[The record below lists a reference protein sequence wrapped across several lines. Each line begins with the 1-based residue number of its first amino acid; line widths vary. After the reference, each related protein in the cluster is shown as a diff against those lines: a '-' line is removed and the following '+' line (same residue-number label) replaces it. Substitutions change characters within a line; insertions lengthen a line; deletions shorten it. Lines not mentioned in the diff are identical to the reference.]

1 MMKQNLQ
8 FVYGALAVLALAG
21 CSNNDDVNEELTQS
35 NGYAT
40 TIEVSANTQ
49 QSTRALKLDANKNV
63 TATWEKGDKMFVY
76 NLSDN
81 DQSTAT
87 AYSLVTMN
95 TTSADK
101 KTADFTGNI
110 ISRLPMK
117 ASDKLAF
124 FYPGNAIEGDK
135 TVEPVDPDVK
145 TESQQGVTI
154 SYHEPINKIKS
165 TVALNMK
172 LQDGKLAT
180 IDKKFDY
187 NWGVTLP
194 GALDNNGTQAKVTKT
209 NVALQR
215 KVAFWGMKFILSTCP
230 SSKGPIEDIDSV
242 KINGLRSYDVLN
254 LNNGTFVGTE
264 DEKEHVITIANKDK
278 SKLNLDGGYLA
289 RKCTYQFSHH
299 CVHAQWGVY

>member
-101 KTADFTGNI
+101 KTADFTGTI
-110 ISRLPMK
+110 ISRKPMK
-117 ASDKLAF
+117 ATDKLVF
-124 FYPGNAIEGDK
+124 FYPGNAIEGEK
-135 TVEPVDPDVK
+135 TVEPVKP
-145 TESQQGVTI
+145 TLTSENIQGVTI
-154 SYHEPINKIKS
+154 
-165 TVALNMK
+165 
-172 LQDGKLAT
+172 
-180 IDKKFDY
+180 
-187 NWGVTLP
+187 
-194 GALDNNGTQAKVTKT
+194 
-209 NVALQR
+209 
-215 KVAFWGMKFILSTCP
+215 
-230 SSKGPIEDIDSV
+230 
-242 KINGLRSYDVLN
+242 
-254 LNNGTFVGTE
+254 
-264 DEKEHVITIANKDK
+264 
-278 SKLNLDGGYLA
+278 
-289 RKCTYQFSHH
+289 
-299 CVHAQWGVY
+299 

>member
-21 CSNNDDVNEELTQS
+21 CSNNDDVNEELTQT
-35 NGYAT
+35 NGYVT
-40 TIEVSANTQ
+40 PIEVTANAQ

-63 TATWEKGDKMFVY
+63 LATWETGDKMFVY

-81 DQSTAT
+81 NLSNAQT
-87 AYSLVTMN
+87 YSVVTMTAN
-95 TTSADK
+95 SVNK

-194 GALDNNGTQAKVTKT
+194 GVLDNNGTHAKVTNT

-215 KVAFWGMKFILSTCP
+215 KVAFWGMKFILSSCP
-230 SSKGPIEDIDSV
+230 SSSGPIEDIDSV
-242 KINGLRSYDVLN
+242 MINGLRSYDVLN
-254 LNNGTFVGTE
+254 RNNGTLVGPDVE
-264 DEKEHVITIANKDK
+264 
-278 SKLNLDGGYLA
+278 
-289 RKCTYQFSHH
+289 
-299 CVHAQWGVY
+299 